1 MFILFDSNVWISQVG
16 LQSKVGAAVRHFAKR
31 HGAIVAIPEIVKLEV
46 EEKLT
51 KSLLDLR
58 QTAENSYRQLLP
70 YMRKLQPIPLPSEED
85 LRKTVENIIPTFDIP
100 TRHLPFNVDVARSS
114 MMKVIR
120 KIPPS
125 AEKREEFRDGV
136 IWAHCLELLD
146 EDDVYLVTEDQ
157 DFYHE
162 RNSTKGL
169 ASNLVDEMQERSENH
184 QVKLV
189 PNLTELLEE
198 IRIPFKLDTTQIF
211 NSVRAQQSEHI
222 EELLS
227 SHGFELYGSAEGQ
240 VDCFATEEA
249 QKVYFTFSFTQP
261 CRDVTETGRRDGKL
275 KFQGSGFLNPD
286 TRETSEVQLSRTRL
300 DYPDWEWKPGGP
312 ASGSVFVSAHFNAPM
327 VHSIRV
333 PLDTS

>member
-1 MFILFDSNVWISQVG
+1 MFILFDSNIWISQVG
-16 LQSKVGAAVRHFAKR
+16 LQSKDGAAVRHFAKKR
-31 HGAIVAIPEIVKLEV
+31 GAIVAIPEIVQLEV
-46 EEKLT
+46 EEKL
-51 KSLLDLR
+51 KESLLKLR
-58 QTAENSYRQLLP
+58 KEIEESHRKLLP
-70 YMRKLQPIPLPSEED
+70 YMGKLQPIHLPSEED
-85 LRKTVENIIPTFDIP
+85 IQKAVAKIIPDFDLPI
-100 TRHLPFNVDVARSS
+100 RLIPFNVDVARSS
-114 MMKVIR
+114 MMKLLQ

-125 AEKREEFRDGV
+125 APREQFRDGV

-146 EDDVYLVTEDQ
+146 EGDVYLVSEDK
-157 DFYHE
+157 DFYTGKDYK
-162 RNSTKGL
+162 NGL
-169 ASNLVDEMQERSENH
+169 AGELVDEMKQRSEKH
-184 QVKLV
+184 EVKLV

-198 IRIPFKLDTTQIF
+198 IRIPFELDTTQIF

-261 CRDVTETGRRDGKL
+261 CRDVTETERRDGKL
-275 KFQGSGFLNPD
+275 KFEGSGLLNPD

-312 ASGSVFVSAHFNAPM
+312 ARGSVFVSAHFNAPM